1 MIRALLALLALL
13 VAAPAAA
20 HLMPNSVISLDF
32 DRASVGA
39 ELLIPASELGYAT
52 DHRLAVSAAT
62 GVGAERPFLAAYIR
76 SHLAMAAPDGRPWR
90 VAITGF
96 EVRADAWNT
105 DIAATL
111 RLTPPPG
118 ASARRMTLAYDG
130 VIDRVANHFVLVFAR
145 SDFGAGTLAN
155 SPEMIGGLQGSVH
168 TLPIDRGQASAWRGF
183 AASLR
188 LGMDHIAE
196 GHDHLLFLIALILP
210 APLIA
215 AGGRWSRFAG
225 ARATFRKLAMIV
237 TAFTFGHSIT
247 LIGGAFLGW
256 QLPARP
262 VEVGIALSILISAIH
277 AWRPIFGGREPLLAA
292 GFGLIHGLAFAT
304 VIGNFRLEPLAK
316 AQSILG
322 FNLGIEIVQLGVV
335 TAVLPFLML
344 VAPTRAYPPIR
355 SIGAAFAG
363 FAAIAWIE
371 ERIRGQPNGVGDMV
385 DALLGHAPLGI
396 AVATAIALVARL
408 AFGRPARHPATTV
421 PAR

>member
-1 MIRALLALLALL
+1 MIRRLLALLALL
-13 VAAPAAA
+13 LATPAAA

-32 DRASVGA
+32 DRAAVGA

-52 DHRLAVSAAT
+52 GHRLDVSAET
-62 GVGAERPFLAAYIR
+62 GVGAERRFLTGYIR
-76 SHLAMAAPDGRPWR
+76 GHLAMFAPDGRRWTL
-90 VAITGF
+90 AITGF
-96 EVRADAWNT
+96 EVRADSWNT

-111 RLTPPPG
+111 RLVPPPG

-145 SDFGAGTLAN
+145 SDFGAGTLAS
-155 SPEMIGGLQGSVH
+155 SPEMIGGLQGAVH
-168 TLPIDRGQASAWRGF
+168 TLAIDRGRASAWRGF

-210 APLIA
+210 APLLA
-215 AGGRWSRFAG
+215 AGRRWGGFAG
-225 ARATFRKLAMIV
+225 ARTTFRKLALIV
-237 TAFTFGHSIT
+237 TAFTIGHSIT

-322 FNLGIEIVQLGVV
+322 FNLGIEIVQLCVV
-335 TAVLPFLML
+335 IAVLPFLML

-355 SIGAAFAG
+355 SLGAGFAG

-371 ERIRGQPNGVGDMV
+371 ERLRGVPNGVGDMV

-396 AVATAIALVARL
+396 AVATGLALLARL
-408 AFGRPARHPATTV
+408 AGGWPARRAGLATS
-421 PAR
+421 AR

>member
-1 MIRALLALLALL
+1 MIRVLAALALLL
-13 VAAPAAA
+13 VSAPATA

-32 DRASVGA
+32 DRAAVGA

-52 DHRLAVSAAT
+52 GHRLAVSAAG

-76 SHLAMAAPDGRPWR
+76 SHLAMIAPDGRPWH
-90 VAITGF
+90 VAITSY
-96 EVRADAWNT
+96 EVRSDSWNT

-111 RLTPPPG
+111 HLTPPPG

-145 SDFGAGTLAN
+145 SDFGTGTLAS
-155 SPEMIGGLQGSVH
+155 SPEMIGGLQGHVH
-168 TLPIDRGQASAWRGF
+168 TLAIDRGQANAWRGF

-188 LGMDHIAE
+188 LGMEHIAE

-210 APLIA
+210 APLVA
-215 AGGRWSRFAG
+215 ARGRWGRFAG
-225 ARATFRKLAMIV
+225 ARVTMRKLALIV
-237 TAFTFGHSIT
+237 TAFTVGHSLT

-322 FNLGIEIVQLGVV
+322 FNLGIEIVQLCVV
-335 TAVLPFLML
+335 AAVLPLLML

-355 SIGAAFAG
+355 TTGAAFAG
-363 FAAIAWIE
+363 FAALAWIE
-371 ERIRGQPNGVGDMV
+371 ERVRGRPNGVGDLV
-385 DALLGHAPLGI
+385 DAMLGHAPLGI
-396 AVATAIALVARL
+396 AVATALALVARL
-408 AFGRPARHPATTV
+408 ATRRPGRAATQAV
-421 PAR
+421 PHH

>member
-1 MIRALLALLALL
+1 MIRVLIALTGLLL
-13 VAAPAAA
+13 AAPAAA

-32 DRASVGA
+32 DRAAVGA
-39 ELLIPASELGYAT
+39 ELLIPASEIGYAT
-52 DHRLAVSAAT
+52 GHRLAVSAER
-62 GVGAERPFLAAYIR
+62 GVGAERTFLTGYIR
-76 SHLAMAAPDGRPWR
+76 SHLAMTTPDGRSWR
-90 VAITGF
+90 LAITGY
-96 EVRADAWNT
+96 EVRSDSWNT

-118 ASARRMTLAYDG
+118 ASARRMTLVYDG

-145 SDFGAGTLAN
+145 SDFGAGTLAS

-168 TLPIDRGQASAWRGF
+168 TLAIDRGRANAWRGF
-183 AASLR
+183 VASLR
-188 LGMDHIAE
+188 LGMEHIAE

-215 AGGRWSRFAG
+215 AAGRWGPFAG
-225 ARATFRKLAMIV
+225 ARTTFRKLALIV
-237 TAFTFGHSIT
+237 TAFTIGHSIT

-322 FNLGIEIVQLGVV
+322 FNLGIEIVQLCVV
-335 TAVLPFLML
+335 IAVLPFLML

-355 SIGAAFAG
+355 TFGAAFAG
-363 FAAIAWIE
+363 FAAVAWIE
-371 ERIRGQPNGVGDMV
+371 ERLRGVPNGVGDMV
-385 DALLGHAPLGI
+385 DTALGHAPLGI
-396 AVATAIALVARL
+396 AVATALALGARLVARR
-408 AFGRPARHPATTV
+408 AARRPTIMASSR
-421 PAR
+421 